1 MRVQVERRH
10 HGSIIVASLAGELD
24 HHAAQ
29 AVRTALDQE
38 LTGRR
43 RVRLILDLSE
53 VTFMDSSGL
62 GVILGRYKKV
72 QDSGGEMVIA
82 GVSKAI
88 DRLLEMSGLHKIVRM
103 YPNCETAVVAL
114 KEVAK

>member
-10 HGSIIVASLAGELD
+10 HGSILMASLTGELD
-24 HHAAQ
+24 HHAAE
-29 AVRTALDQE
+29 AVRTTLDRE
-38 LTGRR
+38 LQGRR
-43 RVRLILDLSE
+43 NVRLILDLSG

-72 QDSGGEMVIA
+72 QDTGGEMVIA
-82 GVSKAI
+82 GVSRAI